1 MNSAGLFFFFSL
13 NHDVQHKVA
22 ELVLKEV
29 FRASILI
36 NSQDRQY
43 IFFCV
48 PESETQTTS
57 GEHCD
62 CQNRFLFYSILFRS
76 VF

>member
-1 MNSAGLFFFFSL
+1 MNSAGLFFFSL

-29 FRASILI
+29 FGASILI

-48 PESETQTTS
+48 PESETQMTS

-62 CQNRFLFYSILFRS
+62 CQSRFLFYSILFRS